1 MVKSTR
7 PIRIY
12 LLWMME
18 EIEKLERYLQWVDKD
33 FFLSYEEKFDACLIP
48 LIQLWETAAQ
58 LMEHHDKNLIWLP
71 LLSIKAVRNIL
82 VHVYHE
88 INKERIRNIII
99 HNIPELKKDL
109 QFLLSQEN

>member
-1 MVKSTR
+1 M
-7 PIRIY
+7 
-12 LLWMME
+12 
-18 EIEKLERYLQWVDKD
+18 
-33 FFLSYEEKFDACLIP
+33 
-48 LIQLWETAAQ
+48 
-58 LMEHHDKNLIWLP
+58 
-71 LLSIKAVRNIL
+71 KAVRNIL